1 MGITKGEDLPEPLPG
16 DKDFYVTIDNER
28 LLRPK
33 FDQSW
38 TANAKWHNDFAT
50 KFKKD
55 AHTLDPFCPVDLITN
70 TDKVTLK
77 KIAGNTTFKNMK
89 LKYREMQRPTGIQ
102 MDNIKEERRDD
113 RKSKVNSY
121 LACN

>member
-1 MGITKGEDLPEPLPG
+1 MTGITKGEDLPEPLPG
-16 DKDFYVTIDNER
+16 DKDFYVTIDDEH
-28 LLRPK
+28 LLQPK
-33 FDQSW
+33 FDQFW
-38 TANAKWHNDFAT
+38 TANTKWHNDFAT

-77 KIAGNTTFKNMK
+77 KMAGNTTFKNMK

-102 MDNIKEERRDD
+102 MDNVKEECWDD

-121 LACN
+121 LA